1 MADFESS
8 RILPAITRRNL
19 FAGTATS
26 MVATMATEAFG
37 SVPPDRRAPAED
49 DPAVLGW
56 REWKAAYDHYVKA
69 NQALLDCENEL
80 YRTTAWPAVEI
91 KRSSLPTGGFSIRS
105 NHDLDY
111 YVAKG
116 WVGAEARPE
125 IEAKLAVKHAE
136 WDQAAK
142 RMGYRLAK
150 RAEKQAWNR
159 RYKLAVSLMNTPAL
173 SLAGATAKLHSILE
187 MKIPVNRR
195 HPKWG
200 PVDPE
205 FRASFVSPELD
216 MLLADLER
224 IGRLDHG

>member
-1 MADFESS
+1 MADSDNS
-8 RILPAITRRNL
+8 RTLPSITRRNL
-19 FAGTATS
+19 IAGTATS
-26 MVATMATEAFG
+26 MVATISTEAFG
-37 SVPPDRRAPAED
+37 NIAPNRHTPVED

-56 REWKAAYDHYVKA
+56 REWKDAHDHYVKA
-69 NQALLDCENEL
+69 NQALLDRENEL

-91 KRSSLPTGGFSIRS
+91 NRSSLPTGGFSIRS

-116 WVGAEARPE
+116 WVSAEARSM
-125 IEAKLAVKHAE
+125 IEAQLVVKQGE
-136 WDQAAK
+136 RDQAV
-142 RMGYRLAK
+142 RRTGYRLAE
-150 RAEKQAWNR
+150 RVEKEAWSR
-159 RYKLAVSLMNTPAL
+159 RYKVAVRLANTPAQ

-200 PVDPE
+200 PADLE

>member
-1 MADFESS
+1 MADSDNS
-8 RILPAITRRNL
+8 RTLPSITRRNL
-19 FAGTATS
+19 IAGTATS

-37 SVPPDRRAPAED
+37 STAPNRHKPVED

-56 REWKAAYDHYVKA
+56 REWRAAHDHYVKA
-69 NQALLDCENEL
+69 NQALLDRENEL

-91 KRSSLPTGGFSIRS
+91 KRPALRSGGFSIGS
-105 NHDLDY
+105 NQDLDY
-111 YVAKG
+111 YIAKG
-116 WVGAEARPE
+116 WVGVEARPE

-142 RMGYRLAK
+142 RMGYHLAK
-150 RAEKQAWNR
+150 RAEMEAWNR

-224 IGRLDHG
+224 IGRRDRG

>member
-1 MADFESS
+1 MADSDNS
-8 RILPAITRRNL
+8 RTLPSITRRNL
-19 FAGTATS
+19 IAGTATS
-26 MVATMATEAFG
+26 MVAIEAFG
-37 SVPPDRRAPAED
+37 STAPNRHKPVED

-56 REWKAAYDHYVKA
+56 REWRAAHDHYVKA
-69 NQALLDCENEL
+69 NQALLDRENEL

-205 FRASFVSPELD
+205 FRALFVSPELD